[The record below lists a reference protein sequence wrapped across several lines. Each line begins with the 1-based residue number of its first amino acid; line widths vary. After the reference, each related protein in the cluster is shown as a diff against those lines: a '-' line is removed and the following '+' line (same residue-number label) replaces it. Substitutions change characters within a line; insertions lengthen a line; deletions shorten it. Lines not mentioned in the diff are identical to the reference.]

1 MPMPTKLAL
10 CLLLPAALM
19 AADKAEVR
27 PLKTEA
33 DARALVESCFKL
45 FVAEDYKAGLD
56 LFKPYWK
63 ISMNEINTF
72 TMQTIA
78 SRATVKDRF
87 GASLGY
93 EFISERKAG
102 ASLLRF
108 VLIEKL
114 ENTAIRYSVVFYKA
128 TDHWELQTFIWDDKV
143 QNLFGE

>member
-1 MPMPTKLAL
+1 MMPTRLAL
-10 CLLLPAALM
+10 YLLLPAALV
-19 AADKAEVR
+19 AADKAEIR
-27 PLKTEA
+27 PLKTES
-33 DARALVESCFKL
+33 DAKALVESCFKL

-63 ISMNEINTF
+63 VSMNELNTL
-72 TMQTIA
+72 TMQTIT
-78 SRATVKDRF
+78 SRAAVKDRF

-108 VLIEKL
+108 VVIEKL

-128 TDHWELQTFIWDDKV
+128 TDRWELQTFIWDDKV

>member
-1 MPMPTKLAL
+1 MPMPTKLTL
-10 CLLLPAALM
+10 CLLLPTALVAAGP
-19 AADKAEVR
+19 AEVR

-63 ISMNEINTF
+63 VSMNELNTL
-72 TMQTIA
+72 TIQTIT
-78 SRATVKDRF
+78 SRAAVKDRF

-108 VLIEKL
+108 VVIEKL

-128 TDHWELQTFIWDDKV
+128 TDRWELQTFIWDDKV

>member
-1 MPMPTKLAL
+1 MPTKLAL

-19 AADKAEVR
+19 AAGPAEVR

-63 ISMNEINTF
+63 VSMNELNTL
-72 TMQTIA
+72 TMQTIT

-93 EFISERKAG
+93 EFISQQKAG

-108 VLIEKL
+108 VVIEKL

-128 TDHWELQTFIWDDKV
+128 TDRWELQTFIWDDKV